1 MCCKSKYRGNYT
13 RASRRSCGRRRS
25 ATRSTPP
32 TRQLRTVPT
41 ILPPVQSN
49 EITAPQVQVFE
60 GTPVDD
66 MFSYSEPPSYNESQ
80 LKTMNMDHIDLP
92 ESVRKYSSSST
103 LEGMTIPLS
112 MLGKYS
118 GPVNVHSL
126 LSLLPPLPSI

>member
-13 RASRRSCGRRRS
+13 RAGRRSCGRHRAVS
-25 ATRSTPP
+25 CSTRPR
-32 TRQLRTVPT
+32 RQLRTAPT

-49 EITAPQVQVFE
+49 EITVSQVQVFE
-60 GTPVDD
+60 KTPVDD

-80 LKTMNMDHIDLP
+80 LKTMNIDHIDLP

-118 GPVNVHSL
+118 GPVSVYSL
-126 LSLLPPLPSI
+126 LSPPSARYE